1 MSQVRQNF
9 HRDCEDG
16 INKQINTELHASYV
30 YMAMAYHFN
39 RDDIALQGFYKYFKE
54 ASDEERNHA
63 FRLMEYMNKR
73 GGKVILTDVKAS
85 EKQEWGSAVEA
96 MTDAL
101 NLEKEV
107 NECLLN
113 LHNIG
118 SGHMDINLCDFL
130 ETHYLQEQVDS
141 IKEIGDHVTNLKRVG
156 EGLGVYMMDQRLGEG
171 SNAQD

>member
-1 MSQVRQNF
+1 
-9 HRDCEDG
+9 
-16 INKQINTELHASYV
+16 
-30 YMAMAYHFN
+30 
-39 RDDIALQGFYKYFKE
+39 
-54 ASDEERNHA
+54 
-63 FRLMEYMNKR
+63 MEYMNKR